1 MHGRNFSYLDDL
13 TTLLKATTAEPFLF
27 FRETHSRLELKNI
40 FGEKV
45 ILKVG
50 NRCRISV
57 STFSSA
63 KRALLQA
70 IMNCRSASFATSMSS
85 KLLAA
90 NLPNVVRSS
99 IVQTL
104 STTSLR
110 MSEYRI
116 ERDTFGNTFHVLWL
130 VILKTIQLL
139 RTLRVYFVEGLHLDH
154 K

>member
-1 MHGRNFSYLDDL
+1 M
-13 TTLLKATTAEPFLF
+13 KARSKDTFLF

-50 NRCRISV
+50 SRCRISV

-63 KRALLQA
+63 KRVLLQA
-70 IMNCRSASFATSMSS
+70 IMNCRSASFATLMSS

-99 IVQTL
+99 IVRTL
-104 STTSLR
+104 SRTSLR